1 MADVWLD
8 LTGSLLRPARGDAAR
23 CLKERERHLTERKAL
38 SDERG
43 RAITDC
49 ERRIEH
55 LRAAVFAASDG
66 VVGLR
71 MTELEREWR
80 RLAKVDPD
88 AGLMDLWAR
97 VAPPAWHDAKRWRDC
112 PPMDRVDIAV
122 ALASD
127 VEGVE
132 AAEDAARRLRTVY
145 ETEGGVTIAAHVG
158 WRFFDHDRAVFVT
171 TTAREPAAPIR
182 EDVRDAVLARFPER
196 PLFARD
202 VAHLATRKGALV
214 DAVRAIWRTG
224 YGVHTVDAAGITL
237 ELPPL

>member
-1 MADVWLD
+1 MADVWLE
-8 LTGSLLRPARGDAAR
+8 LPGSLLRPARPDAAR
-23 CLKERERHLTERKAL
+23 CLKERERHLTERKRL

-43 RAITDC
+43 RKIADC

-66 VVGLR
+66 VVGRR

-80 RLAKVDPD
+80 MLAKVDPD

-97 VAPPAWHDAKRWRDC
+97 VAPPAWHDQKRWRDC
-112 PPMDRVDIAV
+112 PAIDRVDIAV
-122 ALASD
+122 ALACD

-132 AAEDAARRLRTVY
+132 AAEEGARRLRSVY
-145 ETEGGVTIAAHVG
+145 ETEAGLTIAARIG
-158 WRFFDHDRAVFVT
+158 WRLFDHDRAVFVT
-171 TTAREPAAPIR
+171 STAREAAPPIR
-182 EDVRDAVLARFPER
+182 EDVRDAVLARFPDR

-202 VAHLATRKGALV
+202 VAHLATQKGALV
-214 DAVRAIWRTG
+214 DAVRAIWRSG
-224 YGVHTVDAAGITL
+224 YGVHTLDAGGITL